1 MVVQYAPDKW
11 AHIKFDIFLILL
23 IMIGS
28 ALEGEHFLAVLLLES
43 PVVIFCIMHI
53 LYVSRTFYFS
63 KEGCMVC
70 LWRFYKIYKWEEI
83 QTRRVEEL
91 GWKHLYRW
99 VNAPSTKIVYFSNKR
114 IKKFSW
120 LHLLWYQPRLLSFF
134 YVHFLPE
141 NFYEYGSSK
150 KLLPE
155 RERKYLSEY
164 AVNGKEFM
172 ARMKEWGVELE
183 RKTGIPF

>member
-1 MVVQYAPDKW
+1 MVVQYVPDKW

-23 IMIGS
+23 IMIES
-28 ALEGEHFLAVLLLES
+28 AQAGEHFLAALLLES

-70 LWRFYKIYKWEEI
+70 LWRFCKIYKWEEI

-91 GWKHLYRW
+91 GWSHLYSW

-114 IKKFSW
+114 IKKFSR
-120 LHLLWYQPRLLSFF
+120 LHLLRYQPRLLSFF

-141 NFYEYGSSK
+141 NFYKYRQPGK
-150 KLLPE
+150 PLPE

-164 AVNGKEFM
+164 AVDGKEFM
-172 ARMKEWGVELE
+172 AKMKEWGVELE
-183 RKTGIPF
+183 WDIRIPL

>member
-1 MVVQYAPDKW
+1 MVVQYSPDKW
-11 AHIKFDIFLILL
+11 THIKFDILLILS
-23 IMIGS
+23 IMIES
-28 ALEGEHFLAVLLLES
+28 ALAGDYFIAVLILTFPL
-43 PVVIFCIMHI
+43 VIFCIMHI
-53 LYVSRTFYFS
+53 LYVSRTIYFS

-91 GWKHLYRW
+91 GWRHLYRW

-114 IKKFSW
+114 IKKFSR
-120 LHLLWYQPRLLSFF
+120 LHLLWYHPRLMSFF

-141 NFYEYGSSK
+141 NFYEYGHPGK
-150 KLLPE
+150 PLPE
-155 RERKYLSEY
+155 RDRKYLSEY

-183 RKTGIPF
+183 RGIRIPL